1 MNNNVSFKDASIKYS
16 EADNALDG
24 GITDW
29 VNIKQLPDFFY
40 EEVKNLEVGQISKII
55 ESPNGF
61 HIIQIYDSRN
71 LNEEKEKQFRVSHI
85 ILKENDVLASE
96 DIINKIN
103 EIKDLISKNLITF
116 EDAAKKYSEDASS
129 IKGGD
134 LGWLSTKE
142 IIPELKALY

>member
-1 MNNNVSFKDASIKYS
+1 M
-16 EADNALDG
+16 
-24 GITDW
+24 
-29 VNIKQLPDFFY
+29 
-40 EEVKNLEVGQISKII
+40 KNLEVGQISKII

-96 DIINKIN
+96 DIINKIK
-103 EIKDLISKNLITF
+103 EIKESISNNLITF

-142 IIPELKALY
+142 IIPELKSIIIKSSSW